1 MIFGESFNPVC
12 KKIIRSAFISLVL
25 SIIIYSLSVLKF
37 FNVEI
42 NLNSFYGMIACFA
55 LLFLLSS
62 FWIFTYWNMDRLQK
76 EPLVAV
82 FKSYF
87 STLFV
92 HFFLL
97 MIFSRAFNPVN
108 HPGVEYKNILSIIK
122 YVLLP
127 LFTLY
132 VIFDF
137 NIFRFRAFD
146 ESVDSLIYGAF
157 VGTGLGSAM
166 FLSELFMFECVSVQF
181 FVQSLVIRLLLC
193 SSVCSL
199 AGALL
204 NRLRVSSKIINL
216 ILPVVILFVVFAVHF
231 ILDSLIETNVRLAQI
246 RSLQFILPVVL
257 SLIIFVITVILVSKS
272 IDKDFQSSSK
282 NGLIFFRVYGVILL
296 LMIVIN
302 GLYVQN
308 QINKTV
314 VHYSADKKWSYELPK
329 EYIEEKKSG
338 INSLFGKAV
347 QQRYQ
352 KYKGNSCDIFI
363 SFEDSQTFSDSLLT
377 GNLNDDS
384 EVIKGWVIYE
394 LSDSRTSSYQL
405 KKDSDI
411 VLIQINQTNQNVSVN
426 NSCLVKIIAKTLK
439 KEAAYED

>member
-1 MIFGESFNPVC
+1 
-12 KKIIRSAFISLVL
+12 
-25 SIIIYSLSVLKF
+25 
-37 FNVEI
+37 
-42 NLNSFYGMIACFA
+42 
-55 LLFLLSS
+55 
-62 FWIFTYWNMDRLQK
+62 
-76 EPLVAV
+76 
-82 FKSYF
+82 
-87 STLFV
+87 
-92 HFFLL
+92 
-97 MIFSRAFNPVN
+97 
-108 HPGVEYKNILSIIK
+108 
-122 YVLLP
+122 
-127 LFTLY
+127 
-132 VIFDF
+132 
-137 NIFRFRAFD
+137 
-146 ESVDSLIYGAF
+146 
-157 VGTGLGSAM
+157 
-166 FLSELFMFECVSVQF
+166 
-181 FVQSLVIRLLLC
+181 
-193 SSVCSL
+193 
-199 AGALL
+199 
-204 NRLRVSSKIINL
+204 
-216 ILPVVILFVVFAVHF
+216 
-231 ILDSLIETNVRLAQI
+231 
-246 RSLQFILPVVL
+246 
-257 SLIIFVITVILVSKS
+257 
-272 IDKDFQSSSK
+272 
-282 NGLIFFRVYGVILL
+282 
-296 LMIVIN
+296 MIVIN

-338 INSLFGKAV
+338 INSLFGKDV